1 MLTLVAGHADLPII
15 ADWLRTH
22 CRAVEC
28 PRPARYATSGLNQI
42 SRSETPDSL
51 IN

>member
-22 CRAVEC
+22 CRAVDA
-28 PRPARYATSGLNQI
+28 PDLPDTRRP
-42 SRSETPDSL
+42 D
-51 IN
+51 